1 MQAFT
6 CLKRSWVKLQK
17 KIVFIVLSCFFFF
30 FYFNCMVFNEISI
43 GCLESCVISFDNC

>member
-1 MQAFT
+1 MFE
-6 CLKRSWVKLQK
+6 
-17 KIVFIVLSCFFFF
+17 KILGEATEKNCVYCAILLFFLF